1 MKNFDN
7 NQCPN
12 CGHRFSSMEMLF
24 WGLSK
29 TSNCPGCETEL
40 SVNKDRILILWV
52 IGIIAIIPIK
62 LNVNLDS
69 LQGWAIFAIFIVI
82 FCMLAIRMQK
92 LEIKNKS

>member
-1 MKNFDN
+1 MKNLDN

-12 CGHRFSSMEMLF
+12 CRHRFSNMEMLF

-29 TSNCPGCETEL
+29 TSNCPDCEIEL
-40 SVNKDRILILWV
+40 SVNKDRVLILWV
-52 IGIIAIIPIK
+52 IGIFAILLIK

-69 LQGWAIFAIFIVI
+69 LWGWAIFAIFIAI
-82 FCMLAIRMQK
+82 FCMISIRIQK